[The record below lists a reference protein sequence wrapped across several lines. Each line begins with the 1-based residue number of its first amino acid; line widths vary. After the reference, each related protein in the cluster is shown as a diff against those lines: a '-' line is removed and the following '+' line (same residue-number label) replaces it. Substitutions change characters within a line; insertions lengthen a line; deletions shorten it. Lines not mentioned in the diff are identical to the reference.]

1 MHLRLRP
8 EDMTFIFGRVL
19 KENIVLVTFRFTTI
33 QSPAH

>member
-8 EDMTFIFGRVL
+8 EDMTFIFGHVL
-19 KENIVLVTFRFTTI
+19 KENIVLVIFRFTTI